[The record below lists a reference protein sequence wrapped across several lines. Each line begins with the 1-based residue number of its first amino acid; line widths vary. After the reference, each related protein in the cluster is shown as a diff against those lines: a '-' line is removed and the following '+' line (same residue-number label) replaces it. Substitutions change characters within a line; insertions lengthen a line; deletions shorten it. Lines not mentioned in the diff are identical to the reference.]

1 MIIAWNGTE
10 MALFRS
16 MGPKGIQSN
25 LFIWWQ
31 SEEKGHTAM
40 SAGPQQAQ
48 ALLLQMALKKKR
60 DCLFSSLCTDC
71 TAPHVFLQSNCG
83 HKVLFLYSP
92 WFPCP
97 FSQCDIRTVL
107 RSNFTLYQFRSD
119 NIQEVWSYSHNAI
132 LWSNVFNIWS
142 TLF

>member
-1 MIIAWNGTE
+1 

-48 ALLLQMALKKKR
+48 ALLLQMALKKKGIVYSPHFVQTV
-60 DCLFSSLCTDC
+60 LLPMFSFSQTVATKSFFFIPCG
-71 TAPHVFLQSNCG
+71 FLA
-83 HKVLFLYSP
+83 LFL
-92 WFPCP
+92 
-97 FSQCDIRTVL
+97 
-107 RSNFTLYQFRSD
+107 
-119 NIQEVWSYSHNAI
+119 
-132 LWSNVFNIWS
+132 NVIS
-142 TLF
+142 EQS